1 MIKATQEMLD
11 AASGLVHENDYLI
24 GDCTYWAVVID
35 CCVHLFGGVECFKIK
50 PSAAE
55 VITTPGAT
63 VDASGYVDIGQKK
76 YELFLGDGL
85 EAKEV

>member
-1 MIKATQEMLD
+1 MNPWQAT
-11 AASGLVHENDYLI
+11 V
-24 GDCTYWAVVID
+24 
-35 CCVHLFGGVECFKIK
+35 VECLVVVCAALLCWQGVM